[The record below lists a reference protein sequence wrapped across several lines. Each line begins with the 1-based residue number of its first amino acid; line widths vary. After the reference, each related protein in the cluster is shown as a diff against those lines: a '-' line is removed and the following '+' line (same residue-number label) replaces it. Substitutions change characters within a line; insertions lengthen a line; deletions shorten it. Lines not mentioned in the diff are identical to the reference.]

1 MADLLWGKVYHYD
14 VFAGYIREEPGN
26 RMVFTY
32 DETYLNAG
40 HPPIA
45 YTLPLREAPY
55 VSENGL
61 HPFFDNLVAE
71 GWLAGMQA
79 KILGKREPSRFE
91 LLLAFGIDCIGAI
104 SIIDA
109 EPVAFHQQ
117 LREASDGE
125 KAVRQSR
132 SSLSGVQQ
140 KLAVIK
146 ENGIYR
152 PTRSDEIS
160 THIAKFD
167 SAQYSDITD
176 IEYLTMIAFQVFG
189 HRRSIA
195 NISIGEIAGIDRQA
209 LIVKRFDRE
218 STDDGKL
225 QRIHFEE
232 FNQLLGKRTGQKY
245 DGAHKEMADFIITNI
260 ECVPTEKY
268 ILYKRILT
276 GLLLGNSD
284 MHFKNFAMFYGKS
297 GLLLTPSYD
306 QVAAVLYGFDDIALE
321 IFGARDHNIKQL
333 QPKHMIGLGHEFQLS
348 NKVIQLIITEI
359 ENDIT
364 AAKDSITQAKH
375 GTTKRKNQLIKF
387 MEKRWNDTF
396 KPIPA
401 LIGKRS

>member
-14 VFAGYIREEPGN
+14 IFAGYLREDPGN

-32 DETYLNAG
+32 DEHYLNG
-40 HPPIA
+40 EHPPIA

-55 VSENGL
+55 ISENGL

-91 LLLAFGIDCIGAI
+91 LLLAFGVDCIGAV

-152 PTRSDEIS
+152 PTHSGEIS

-167 SAQYSDITD
+167 SAQYTDITD
-176 IEYLTMIAFQVFG
+176 IEYLTMIAFKAFNAA
-189 HRRSIA
+189 HSIP

-209 LIVKRFDRE
+209 LIVKRFDRKL
-218 STDDGKL
+218 DDDSKL

-245 DGAHKEMADFIITNI
+245 DGAYKDMADFVIGSPIAN
-260 ECVPTEKY
+260 Y
-268 ILYKRILT
+268 LLYKRILT

-284 MHFKNFAMFYGKS
+284 MHFKNFAMFHETE
-297 GLLLTPSYD
+297 LVLTPSYD
-306 QVAAVLYGFDDIALE
+306 QVAAVLYGFDDVALE

-333 QPKHMIGLGHEFQLS
+333 QPKHIIGLGHEFGFAD
-348 NKVIQLIITEI
+348 NVIQLTITDI
-359 ENDIT
+359 GKRIT
-364 AAKDSITQAKH
+364 AAKDAITQAKH
-375 GTTKRKNQLIKF
+375 GTVKRKNQLIKF

-396 KPIPA
+396 KSIPA